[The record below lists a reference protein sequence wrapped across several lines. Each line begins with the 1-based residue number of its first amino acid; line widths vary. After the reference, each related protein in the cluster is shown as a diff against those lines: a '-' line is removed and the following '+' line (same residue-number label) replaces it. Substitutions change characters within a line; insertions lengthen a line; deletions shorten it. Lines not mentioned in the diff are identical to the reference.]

1 MFERRDLSAALEA
14 VRASHAPGA
23 LVLDVAGDFEVL
35 PPELAENLGPMVDR
49 FDPLTYPAE
58 WVPPDAPEQLGRLA
72 GGEFTIGMPGDGGV
86 AWTRQTEPP
95 TVFVKPRLEGSPEP
109 FVSFLVAEALVEA
122 GTGLPEHFLGF
133 FEDRYAELAAS
144 VRLSPADTY
153 QLANAVYDAYV
164 GLHTRETFE
173 GWGSASSADRAGSP
187 DRTDSAD
194 PAVSTAPTDLTP
206 LYDAWVDAGER
217 LEPRLS
223 GLSREVATGE
233 TSFAAAAELA
243 CSAVKHAVDPPT
255 PFGALDTAAYRH
267 HGAEYAVEW
276 IERTLAELEED

>member
-1 MFERRDLSAALEA
+1 MFDRRELSPALSA
-14 VRASHAPGA
+14 VRATHAPGA

-35 PPELAENLGPMVDR
+35 PPEIAENLGPMVDR
-49 FDPLTYPAE
+49 FDPLSYPAE
-58 WVPPDAPEQLGRLA
+58 WVPADAPEQLHRLE

-95 TVFVKPRLEGSPEP
+95 TVLVKPRLEGSPEA
-109 FVSFLVAEALVEA
+109 FVAFLVAEALVEA

-133 FEDRYAELAAS
+133 FEDRYAGLAAS
-144 VRLSPADTY
+144 TALPPADRY

-173 GWGSASSADRAGSP
+173 DWDA
-187 DRTDSAD
+187 T
-194 PAVSTAPTDLTP
+194 TAEGGTDLTP

-223 GLSREVATGE
+223 GLAREVATGE
-233 TSFAAAAELA
+233 TSFPAAAELA
-243 CSAVKHAVDPPT
+243 CSAVKHGIDPPT

-267 HGAEYAVEW
+267 HGADYAVEW
-276 IERTLAELEED
+276 IERTLAELDD

>member
-1 MFERRDLSAALEA
+1 MFERRDLSGPLAA
-14 VRASHAPGA
+14 VRRTHAPEA
-23 LVLDVAGDFEVL
+23 LVLDVAGDFGIL
-35 PPELAENLGPMVDR
+35 PPEIAENLGPMVDR
-49 FDPLTYPAE
+49 FDPLSYPVG
-58 WVPPDAPEQLGRLA
+58 WIPGDAPEQLHRLA
-72 GGEFTIGMPGDGGV
+72 GGEFTMGMPGDGGV

-109 FVSFLVAEALVEA
+109 FVSLLIAEALVEA

-144 VRLSPADTY
+144 AGLSPADTY

-173 GWGSASSADRAGSP
+173 GWGEDDAGEGTG
-187 DRTDSAD
+187 R
-194 PAVSTAPTDLTP
+194 VESTELTP
-206 LYDAWVDAGER
+206 LHEAWVDAGER
-217 LEPRLS
+217 LKPRLS
-223 GLSREVATGE
+223 GLAGEVATGE

-243 CSAVKHAVDPPT
+243 CSAVKHRIDPPT

-267 HGAEYAVEW
+267 HGADYAVEW
-276 IERTLAELEED
+276 IERTLAGPDGD

>member
-1 MFERRDLSAALEA
+1 MFERRELSAPLES

-23 LVLDVAGDFEVL
+23 LVLDVAGDFEIL
-35 PPELAENLGPMVDR
+35 PPEIAENLGPMVDR

-58 WVPPDAPEQLGRLA
+58 WVPADAPEQLHRLA

-95 TVFVKPRLEGSPEP
+95 TVFVKPRLEGSPDA

-133 FEDRYAELAAS
+133 FEDRYAGLADS
-144 VRLSPADTY
+144 TSLPPADRY

-164 GLHTRETFE
+164 GLHTRETFDA
-173 GWGSASSADRAGSP
+173 WGSTGGS
-187 DRTDSAD
+187 D
-194 PAVSTAPTDLTP
+194 PTEPADLTP
-206 LYDAWVDAGER
+206 LHDAWVDAGER

-223 GLSREVATGE
+223 GLAGEVATGE

-243 CSAVKHAVDPPT
+243 CSAVKHGVEVPT

-267 HGAEYAVEW
+267 HGPDYAVEW

>member
-1 MFERRDLSAALEA
+1 MFERRDLSAPLAA
-14 VRASHAPGA
+14 VRERHAPGA
-23 LVLDVAGDFEVL
+23 LVLDVSGDFEVL

-49 FDPLTYPAE
+49 FDPLSYPAE
-58 WVPPDAPEQLGRLA
+58 WVPADAPEQLHRLA

-95 TVFVKPRLEGSPEP
+95 TVFVKPRLEGSPED
-109 FVSFLVAEALVEA
+109 FVSFLLAEALVEA
-122 GTGLPEHFLGF
+122 GTDLPEHFLGF
-133 FEDRYAELAAS
+133 FEGRYAELAGS
-144 VRLSPADTY
+144 VPLSPADTY

-173 GWGSASSADRAGSP
+173 AWGSEGSGADGATGE
-187 DRTDSAD
+187 DGEA
-194 PAVSTAPTDLTP
+194 DLTP
-206 LYDAWVDAGER
+206 LYDAWADAGER

-223 GLSREVATGE
+223 GLAGEVASGE

-243 CSAVKHAVDPPT
+243 CSAVKHGVDPPT

-267 HGAEYAVEW
+267 HGPDYAAEW
-276 IERTLAELEED
+276 IERTLAELED